1 MTYSGKPL
9 EFYQQQAETLR
20 KVFVDKRIRMSVR
33 EIGAALGYK
42 GKSTGA
48 TMNAISHLVKIGA
61 VEYDEEKKAYYL
73 T

>member
-1 MTYSGKPL
+1 MTYSGKSQ
-9 EFYQQQAETLR
+9 EFYQQQAATLR
-20 KVFVDKRIRMSVR
+20 SKFTDKRIRMSVR
-33 EIGAALGYK
+33 EIGEALGYK

-48 TMNAISHLVKIGA
+48 TMNAINHLIVIGA